1 MLVFT
6 LTMPKIN
13 SWNNHWSGERDLYC
27 KIMKLPTDKETS
39 LNGRSFYYDFKDGWG
54 ANVKVKKVKSA
65 EAGKLRKKS
74 KGFCSYDWMI
84 DSIIEHNKI
93 LIEEDKDSK

>member
-1 MLVFT
+1 MLSFT

-13 SWNNHWSGERDLYC
+13 TWNNHWSGEKDLYC
-27 KIMKLPTDKETS
+27 KIIKLPIDKEIS
-39 LNGRSFYYDFKDGWG
+39 LDDRSFYYDFKDGWG

-65 EAGKLRKKS
+65 EARKLRKKS

-84 DSIIEHNKI
+84 DSIIEHDEI
-93 LIEEDKDSK
+93 LEKE